1 MTGKSERAAQPE
13 RGSSGKALAQAA
25 MAYIEAHSAEK
36 FSLQAMAGALFVNG
50 SYLLRA
56 FKRHTGCTPLS
67 YHHRIRCAKA
77 KALLAGSDR
86 SISEIGEIT
95 GFVSSSHFAHIFN
108 KVEGCTPTEYRMRS
122 RLSAG
127 RKESL

>member
-1 MTGKSERAAQPE
+1 MKDKSGRASPSERE
-13 RGSSGKALAQAA
+13 TGGETLARAA

-36 FSLQAMAGALFVNG
+36 FSLQTMAGALFVNG

-56 FKRHTGCTPLS
+56 FKRHTGCTLLA
-67 YHHRIRCAKA
+67 YHHRVRCAKA
-77 KALLAGSDR
+77 KELLAGSDR

-95 GFVSSSHFAHIFN
+95 GFVSSSHFAHIVN
-108 KVEGCTPTEYRMRS
+108 KMEGCTPTEYRMRS
-122 RLSAG
+122 RRSAA

>member
-1 MTGKSERAAQPE
+1 MKDKSGRASLSERE
-13 RGSSGKALAQAA
+13 TGGETLARAA
-25 MAYIEAHSAEK
+25 MAYIEAHSSEK
-36 FSLQAMAGALFVNG
+36 FSLQTMAGALFVNG

-56 FKRHTGCTPLS
+56 FKRCAGCTPLS
-67 YHHRIRCAKA
+67 YHHRVRCAKA

-95 GFVSSSHFAHIFN
+95 GFVSSSHFTHVFN

-122 RLSAG
+122 RVSAE
-127 RKESL
+127 RKEPL

>member
-1 MTGKSERAAQPE
+1 MKDKSGGASPSERE
-13 RGSSGKALAQAA
+13 TGGETLARAA

-36 FSLQAMAGALFVNG
+36 FSLKTMAGALFVNG

-56 FKRHTGCTPLS
+56 FKRHVGCTPLV
-67 YHHRIRCAKA
+67 YHHRVRCAKA

-86 SISEIGEIT
+86 SISEIGEIA
-95 GFVSSSHFAHIFN
+95 GYVSSSHFTHVFN
-108 KVEGCTPTEYRMRS
+108 KLEGCTPTEYRMEN

-127 RKESL
+127 RKERL